1 MWFHEKSNS
10 AWLCSTLLDSAR
22 LSLTLLNSAWLCL
35 TLLDSA
41 QLCMTLLYSARLCST
56 LLVSAWLLDSAWLCS
71 TLLDAAWPCSILL
84 DSAQLDS
91 AKFILTQ
98 IRLIDSA
105 QHCLTQLNS
114 YWFIELFSWP
124 LIEAL
129 NFLISFSWFENPNFK
144 SHEIHSSINCFRYFS
159 LFLSSLNKPSSSTK
173 W

>member
-1 MWFHEKSNS
+1 MCLKVELCLTLLDSAWLCLTLLNS
-10 AWLCSTLLDSAR
+10 AWLCSTLLDFVRLCSSLHDYLTQLDSAQP
-22 LSLTLLNSAWLCL
+22 CL
-35 TLLDSA
+35 TLLDPA
-41 QLCMTLLYSARLCST
+41 QF
-56 LLVSAWLLDSAWLCS
+56 
-71 TLLDAAWPCSILL
+71 CSILL